1 MPRASSPSLERL
13 AAALAILTF
22 VFFVLLQGKP
32 YFTNAS
38 RPPRGIPDSEA
49 AIQAPRS
56 VDEIDDILGDA
67 PSPDREVMR
76 LKQYLDLG
84 FFASHTALLMVLAIM
99 LARGGT
105 WERVAASAAMAI
117 AVAAAVF
124 NVLQDLAILRVLDV
138 PLLATT
144 PQMLNAIR
152 RASAAKWAL
161 AALAL
166 ALMASLLW
174 KKGGWWNCLTG
185 ALLVL
190 TAVLMAY
197 GLHDNRFFFYQ
208 RYAYA
213 IALIGIAGVCLPRW
227 GRLSSL
233 RTRPR

>member
-22 VFFVLLQGKP
+22 VLFVLLQGKP

-49 AIQAPRS
+49 AIQVAQS
-56 VDEIDDILGDA
+56 VEEIDDILGDA

-76 LKQYLDLG
+76 FKQYLDLG

-117 AVAAAVF
+117 AVAAVVF
-124 NVLQDLAILRVLDV
+124 NVLQDLAILRILDV
-138 PLLATT
+138 PLIATT
-144 PQMLNAIR
+144 PGMINAIR

-166 ALMASLLW
+166 ALMAGLLW
-174 KKGGWWNCLTG
+174 KKGGWFSRLTG
-185 ALLVL
+185 VLLLL
-190 TAVLMAY
+190 TAALMAY

-213 IALIGIAGVCLPRW
+213 TALIGIAGVYLPRW
-227 GRLSSL
+227 SKRSSG
-233 RTRPR
+233 